1 MYKRQRYGLA
11 GNGTRLSLSTGWTKN
26 ADSKLDLLRT
36 MTVAAQSEEIAL
48 AERPLSYPVY
58 GETLSLEQLV
68 EGLAPGRPL
77 AVSGKRQAIRI
88 RHPRPAPFRGRKAPI
103 GTPPPPP
110 TLLLDEGESCLLYTS
125 RCV

>member
-1 MYKRQRYGLA
+1 MDE
-11 GNGTRLSLSTGWTKN
+11 N

-68 EGLAPGRPL
+68 EDSR
-77 AVSGKRQAIRI
+77 
-88 RHPRPAPFRGRKAPI
+88 RGVP
-103 GTPPPPP
+103 
-110 TLLLDEGESCLLYTS
+110 S
-125 RCV
+125 R